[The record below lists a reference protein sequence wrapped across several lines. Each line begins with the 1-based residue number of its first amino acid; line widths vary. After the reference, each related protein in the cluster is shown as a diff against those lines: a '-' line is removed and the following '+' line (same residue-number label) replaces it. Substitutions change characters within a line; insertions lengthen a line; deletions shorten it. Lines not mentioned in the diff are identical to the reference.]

1 MEVEKGSSNPLRTTL
16 VHTGRGIVLN
26 SLAVSGGIYIL
37 TLSRIRM
44 LRMFGDLVA
53 TVLLVTMF
61 YTLMVLPLLLHAVE
75 YGNNKITIKRIKTWK
90 GDEFNEKNTIF
101 DGVGVSDFNWRC
113 PGLGYN
119 SR

>member
-1 MEVEKGSSNPLRTTL
+1 MEVEKGSSNPLYATL

-61 YTLMVLPLLLHAVE
+61 YTLMVLPLLLHAAE
-75 YGNNKITIKRIKTWK
+75 YGNNKNNNK
-90 GDEFNEKNTIF
+90 KNK
-101 DGVGVSDFNWRC
+101 DMERG
-113 PGLGYN
+113 
-119 SR
+119 

>member
-1 MEVEKGSSNPLRTTL
+1 NPLRTTL

-61 YTLMVLPLLLHAVE
+61 YTLMVLPLLLHAAE
-75 YGNNKITIKRIKTWK
+75 YGNNKNNNK
-90 GDEFNEKNTIF
+90 KNK
-101 DGVGVSDFNWRC
+101 DMERG
-113 PGLGYN
+113 
-119 SR
+119 

>member
-1 MEVEKGSSNPLRTTL
+1 MVASIAIGAGIDYTIHLTSRWYMEVEKGSSNPLRTTL

-61 YTLMVLPLLLHAVE
+61 YTLMVLPLLLHAAE
-75 YGNNKITIKRIKTWK
+75 YGNNKNNNK
-90 GDEFNEKNTIF
+90 KNK
-101 DGVGVSDFNWRC
+101 DMERG
-113 PGLGYN
+113 
-119 SR
+119 